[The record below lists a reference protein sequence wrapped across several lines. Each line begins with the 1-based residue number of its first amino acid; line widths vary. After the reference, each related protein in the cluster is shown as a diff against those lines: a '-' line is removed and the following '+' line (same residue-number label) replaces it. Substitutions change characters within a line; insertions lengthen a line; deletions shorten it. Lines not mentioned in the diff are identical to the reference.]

1 MNDTII
7 ACATPAGYSSVA
19 IIRISGEEAIK
30 LTSEIFQPF
39 GKIDKFLPNRVYYGT
54 IIAPDTK
61 EKIDQV
67 LVAFFYKPH
76 SYTGEDVV
84 EISCHGNPLIVE
96 RIINIYL
103 QSGLRIAKPGEFTR
117 RALLNNKIDLIQAEA
132 VSELVNARCDE
143 VRKLAMYQLEGK
155 LSAVLNDISKEIV
168 NILTVLEADI
178 DFPEEEDVHY
188 DRQELLNK
196 IQNLLGRIDS
206 LLSGA
211 AQGYKLKDGYRV
223 VIAGKPNVGKSTL
236 FNRLL
241 GYDRAIVHET
251 PGTTRD
257 FIEEEVEIEGIS
269 VNLIDTAGI
278 FAGGTGPDKIASNRS
293 EEMLRNA
300 DLILLLFDGSEP
312 LNEQDTYLY
321 NFTKGFPKIL
331 VINKIDLNLTLRNS
345 EILSDAIKIS
355 AMNGDNIETL
365 KKEIKN
371 RLYPRKAGENILIT
385 RQRHIQGLKNLR
397 ECLGN
402 IKREQTPEV
411 IAFELHNCLDIIG
424 ELTGRILREDILN
437 KIFEEFCIGK

>member
-7 ACATPAGYSSVA
+7 ACATPPGYSSVA
-19 IIRISGEEAIK
+19 VIRISGEQAINF
-30 LTSEIFQPF
+30 TQEVFAAF
-39 GKIDKFLPNRVYYGT
+39 DKIGEFLPNRVYYGA

-61 EKIDQV
+61 EKIDQA
-67 LVAFFYKPH
+67 LVTFFFKPH

-96 RIINIYL
+96 RIIKIYL
-103 QSGLRIAKPGEFTR
+103 NLGVRIAQPGEFTR

-132 VSELVNARCDE
+132 VSEIVNARCDE
-143 VRKLAMYQLEGK
+143 VRRLAIYQLEGR
-155 LSAVLNDISKEIV
+155 LSAVLNDIANEIV
-168 NILTVLEADI
+168 DMLKVLEADI
-178 DFPEEEDVHY
+178 DFPEEDVHF
-188 DRQELLNK
+188 DKQELLNK
-196 IQNLLGRIDS
+196 IQDLCDRVDS

-211 AQGYKLKDGYRV
+211 TQGCKLKSGYRV

-236 FNRLL
+236 FNRLV
-241 GYDRAIVHET
+241 GYDRAIVHKT

-257 FIEEEVEIEGIS
+257 FIEEEIEIEGIS
-269 VNLIDTAGI
+269 THLIDTAGI
-278 FAGGTGPDKIASNRS
+278 FPGGAGPDKIASERS
-293 EEMLRNA
+293 EELLRSA

-321 NFTKGFPKIL
+321 NFTKEFPKIL
-331 VINKIDLNLTLRNS
+331 VINKTDLNLDLRNS

-355 AMNGDNIETL
+355 AMNGDNIEIL

-371 RLYPRKAGENILIT
+371 RLYSEKTSGNILIT

-397 ECLGN
+397 KCLSN
-402 IKREQTPEV
+402 IEEEQTPEV

-424 ELTGRILREDILN
+424 ELTGRVLREDILN